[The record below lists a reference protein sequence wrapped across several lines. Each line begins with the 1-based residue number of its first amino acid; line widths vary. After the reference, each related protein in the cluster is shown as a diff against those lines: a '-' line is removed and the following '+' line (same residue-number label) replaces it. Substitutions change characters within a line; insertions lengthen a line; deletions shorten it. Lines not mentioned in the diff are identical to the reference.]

1 MKTTTQPSPFAW
13 RGKPSV
19 FATDRRFTP
28 KVAQAAI
35 AAAKAAKAAKAAPQ
49 PLQYTSLNA
58 A

>member
-35 AAAKAAKAAKAAPQ
+35 AAAKAAKAAPQ